1 MSLNAPV
8 DESEYETLDHQ
19 IHGAVLQPGDDGY
32 DEARSI
38 WNATIDREPAVV
50 VRPTGTADVVTAVAF
65 ARKYD
70 LPLSVK
76 GGGHNVAG
84 NAICDDGLTIDFS
97 SMTSV
102 RVDPE
107 AQTAR
112 VGPGA
117 TMADL
122 DHETQAF
129 GLATPGG
136 VISTTGV
143 AGVTLGGGIGW
154 LSRKYGLSID
164 NLRSV
169 DVVTADG
176 EPVRASD
183 EENQELFWAIRG
195 GSGNFGIVTSFEFD
209 LHEVGPEVLFGPI
222 VYPYEDAPDLL
233 ARYEEFTRDVPRE
246 CAVWANSVAAPPL
259 PFIPEDVHGTTVLVL
274 MGFYAGNLDEGEAV
288 LEPLREFGDP
298 IADAVEPTRYTEAQ
312 RLMDDLYV
320 EGARNYWKAP
330 NFRALGEGTIDTIVE
345 YAERAPT
352 PQSEILIHQVGGAVN
367 DVPSDA
373 TAYPHRDT
381 EFIVSV
387 AARWEEPTKDD
398 VCIEWVRAC
407 HDALAEGAT
416 GGTYVNF
423 EGDHEGRERNAYGEN
438 YDRLVEAKN
447 EYDPENRFRLN
458 QNVKPADYSSN

>member
-1 MSLNAPV
+1 MTINAPI
-8 DESEYETLDHQ
+8 DEREYETLDQ
-19 IHGAVLQPGDDGY
+19 QNHGKVLQSGDDSY

-38 WNATIDREPAVV
+38 WNAMIDREPAVI
-50 VRPTGTADVVTAVAF
+50 VRPAGAADVMTAVEF
-65 ARKYD
+65 ARERD

-84 NAICDDGLTIDFS
+84 NAVCDDCLTIDLS
-97 SMTSV
+97 SMSSV
-102 RVDPE
+102 RVDRT
-107 AQTAR
+107 AQSAR

-176 EPVRASD
+176 EVVTANED
-183 EENQELFWAIRG
+183 ENPDLFWAIRG

-209 LHEVGPEVLFGPI
+209 LHEVGPDVLFGPI
-222 VYPYEDAPDLL
+222 VYPYEDAPDVL
-233 ARYEEFTRDVPRE
+233 ARYEEFTRGAPRE
-246 CAVWANSVAAPPL
+246 CTVWANSVAAPPL
-259 PFIPEDVHGTTVLVL
+259 PFLPEEVHGTTVLILV
-274 MGFYAGNLDEGEAV
+274 GFYAGDLDEGEAV
-288 LEPLREFGDP
+288 LEPLREYGDP

-312 RLMDDLYV
+312 SLLDDLYA

-330 NFRALGEGTIDTIVE
+330 NFTALGEETIDTILE
-345 YAERAPT
+345 YAERLPT

-367 DVPSDA
+367 DVASDA

-381 EFIVSV
+381 EFIVTV
-387 AARWEEPTKDD
+387 AARWEDPTKDD
-398 VCIEWVRAC
+398 ECIAWVREC

-423 EGDHEGRERNAYGEN
+423 EGDREGRERNAYGEN
-438 YDRLVEAKN
+438 YDRLVESKN
-447 EYDPENRFRLN
+447 EYDPENLFRLN
-458 QNVKPADYSSN
+458 QNVKPAD

>member
-1 MSLNAPV
+1 MATKAPI
-8 DESEYETLDHQ
+8 DDPEYETLARHV
-19 IHGAVLQPGDDGY
+19 HGEVLRPGDDGY
-32 DEARSI
+32 EDARSI
-38 WNATIDREPAVV
+38 WNAMIDRKPAVI
-50 VRPTGTADVVTAVAF
+50 VRPTGTADVVTGVEF
-65 ARKYD
+65 AYDRD

-84 NAICDDGLTIDFS
+84 NAICDDGLTLDLS
-97 SMTSV
+97 SMSSV
-102 RVDPE
+102 RVDPTTE
-107 AQTAR
+107 TAR

-143 AGVTLGGGIGW
+143 AGITLGGGIGW

-169 DVVTADG
+169 EVVTADG
-176 EPVRASD
+176 EVVTASED
-183 EENQELFWAIRG
+183 ENPDLFWAIRG

-222 VYPYEDAPDLL
+222 VYPYDDASDLL
-233 ARYEEFTRDVPRE
+233 ARYEEFARDAPRE

-274 MGFYAGNLDEGEAV
+274 MGFYAGDLDEGEAV

-298 IADAVEPTRYTEAQ
+298 IADAVGPMRYTEAQ
-312 RLMDDLYV
+312 SLMDDLYA
-320 EGARNYWKAP
+320 EGARNYWKAS
-330 NFRALGEGTIDTIVE
+330 NFTALGEETIDTIVE

-352 PQSEILIHQVGGAVN
+352 PESEILVHQVGGAVN
-367 DVPSDA
+367 DVEPGA
-373 TAYPHRDT
+373 TAYPHRNT
-381 EFIVSV
+381 EYIATV
-387 AARWEEPTKDD
+387 AARWEDPANDD
-398 VCIEWVRAC
+398 ECIAWVREC
-407 HDALAEGAT
+407 HDALAAGAT

-423 EGDHEGRERNAYGEN
+423 EGDSEGSERNAYGEN
-438 YDRLVEAKN
+438 YDRLGETKTA
-447 EYDPENRFRLN
+447 YDPENVFRQN
-458 QNVKPADYSSN
+458 QNVKPAE

>member
-1 MSLNAPV
+1 MATNDPIGDSGYESLPRG
-8 DESEYETLDHQ
+8 
-19 IHGAVLQPGDDGY
+19 IHGEVLRPGAEGY

-38 WNATIDREPAVV
+38 WNAMIDREPAVIV
-50 VRPTGTADVVTAVAF
+50 QPTGAADVMTAVEF
-65 ARKYD
+65 ARERD

-84 NAICDDGLTIDFS
+84 NAICDDGLTIDLS
-97 SMTSV
+97 SMSSV
-102 RVDPE
+102 RVDPA

-136 VISTTGV
+136 VVSTTGV
-143 AGVTLGGGIGW
+143 AGITLGGGIGW

-169 DVVTADG
+169 DVVTADRG
-176 EPVRASD
+176 LVTASED
-183 EENQELFWAIRG
+183 ENPDLFWAIRG

-233 ARYEEFTRDVPRE
+233 ARYEEFTRDAPRE

-259 PFIPEDVHGTTVLVL
+259 PFIPDDVHGTTVLVL
-274 MGFYAGNLDEGEAV
+274 MGFYAGGLEDGEAV
-288 LEPLREFGDP
+288 LDPLREFGDP
-298 IADAVEPTRYTEAQ
+298 VADALEPTRYTEAQ
-312 RLMDDLYV
+312 STMDDLYA

-330 NFRALGEGTIDTIVE
+330 NFTALGEETIDTIVE

-352 PQSEILIHQVGGAVN
+352 PQSELLVHQVGGAVN
-367 DVPSDA
+367 DVASDA
-373 TAYPHRDT
+373 TAYPHRST
-381 EFIVSV
+381 EFIVTV
-387 AARWEEPTKDD
+387 AARWEDSTRDD
-398 VCIEWVRAC
+398 ECIAWVREC
-407 HDALAEGAT
+407 YDALAAGAT

-423 EGDHEGRERNAYGEN
+423 EGDSEGSEQNAYGEN
-438 YDRLVEAKN
+438 YDRLGEAKTA
-447 EYDPENRFRLN
+447 YDPENVFRQN
-458 QNVKPADYSSN
+458 QNVKPAD